1 MERLT
6 GLDASFLYLETPSLH
21 MHVAMTTIIDPATI
35 PGGYSFEALKQFIAN
50 RVPHAPVFQRRLVE
64 VPFRLGHPVWI
75 DDPDF
80 DIDYHVRLAAVPG
93 PGGLRELASIAG
105 DITGRP
111 LDRARPLWEMWII
124 EGLSG
129 GRIGFIAK
137 MHHST
142 VDGVSGAEL
151 LSVLFD
157 LEPDPPERPA
167 PDPGIVDSHVPS
179 SLELITQAVMARAV
193 RPFEMAKDAYT
204 TGQHILH
211 VRQVR
216 QGSESRPGLGKA
228 ALPLS
233 APRTSFNGSLTR
245 RRSVALSAIGLDDV
259 KRLKDAMGTT
269 VNDVV
274 LAICTGALRRFLIDG
289 DELPDKPLVA
299 VVPVSVR
306 PSNPDMAG
314 SNKVS
319 SMFVQLPAQ
328 LEDPLAQL
336 EAIHEGTKGAKEEHN
351 ALGAETLL
359 NWAEHATPNV
369 FAAGARFYSR
379 MKLAERHRP
388 IANLVISNVPGPD
401 FPLYFGGAELQ
412 AGFPLGP
419 VMDGMGVN
427 ITIMSYRGVLY
438 WGIMACPETIP
449 KVWNLA
455 ADIPLALDELLDAAG
470 LGAATYRSTDAADA
484 VRAAGIDVPDVSPP
498 AVTPERPIAKA
509 APAKKTGSA
518 KRAAAKKTAASKT
531 AAKETPLQT
540 QVGLE

>member
-1 MERLT
+1 VERLT

-21 MHVAMTTIIDPATI
+21 MHVAMTTVFDPSTI
-35 PGGYSFEALKQFIAN
+35 PGGYSFPALKQFIAE
-50 RVPHAPVFQRRLVE
+50 RVPYAPVFQRRLVE
-64 VPFRLGHPVWI
+64 VPFRFGHPVWV

-80 DIDYHVRLAAVPG
+80 DIDYHVRLAAVPS

-105 DITGRP
+105 DIAGRP
-111 LDRARPLWEMWII
+111 LDRARPLWEMWVV
-124 EGLSG
+124 EGLAG
-129 GRIGFIAK
+129 DRIGFIAK

-157 LEPDPPERPA
+157 LEPDPAPRPP
-167 PDPGIVDSHVPS
+167 PDVGVVDTHIPS
-179 SLELITQAVMARAV
+179 SLELITLAMVARTM
-193 RPFEMAKDAYT
+193 RPFEIVKDAFT
-204 TGQHILH
+204 TGQRILH

-216 QGSESRPGLGKA
+216 LGSESRPGLGKA

-233 APRTSFNGSLTR
+233 APRTSFNGALTR

-306 PSNPDMAG
+306 PTNPDMAG

-319 SMFVQLPAQ
+319 SMFVQLPAH
-328 LEDPLAQL
+328 LADPLVRLQT
-336 EAIHEGTKGAKEEHN
+336 IHEGTKGAKEEHD
-351 ALGAETLL
+351 ALGAETLI
-359 NWAEHATPNV
+359 NWAEHATPNL

-379 MKLAERHRP
+379 MKLADRHRP

-401 FPLYFGGAELQ
+401 FPLYLGGVELQ

-419 VMDGMGVN
+419 VMEGMGVN

-449 KVWNLA
+449 KVWHLA
-455 ADIPLALDELLDAAG
+455 AAIPLALDELLDAAG
-470 LGAATYRSTDAADA
+470 LEPATYRSEDAAGA
-484 VRAAGIDVPDVSPP
+484 VRAAGIDVADVAPTATKPASP
-498 AVTPERPIAKA
+498 
-509 APAKKTGSA
+509 
-518 KRAAAKKTAASKT
+518 RATKTATS
-531 AAKETPLQT
+531 P
-540 QVGLE
+540 GPP